1 MAARARPRHREG
13 DEERVKPL
21 ELFFDLIF
29 VFAITQVTGLIV
41 DDPTWAGL
49 VRGLLVLGVLWW
61 AWAAYA
67 WLTNTIDPD
76 EGAVRLAMFAAMGAM
91 LIASLAVPDV
101 FGDDAFL
108 FACAYA
114 FVRVAHLALY
124 AIGGWGDRD
133 LLAAVGRLGVGTVVG
148 VTLLF
153 VASALDG
160 PLQAG
165 LWALALVLDL
175 LGAYVGGGRGWR
187 LSPGHFAER
196 HALILIVALGES
208 IVALG
213 LGAPRTLDAGVA
225 AAALLG
231 LTIACAL
238 WWAYFDVVAIVA
250 ERKLHEA
257 SGKAQLT
264 MARDSYSYLH
274 LPMVAGIIL
283 FAVGVKKTMGDVG
296 EPLKLVP
303 AVALC
308 GGLGLYLLAH
318 VLFRLRNVR
327 SVNRQRV
334 VVAILLVAAIPLGVE
349 LPALATLALCAA
361 LCVGLIAYEA
371 IRFSDARERVRHAPP
386 VADSA

>member
-1 MAARARPRHREG
+1 MVQARGRESA
-13 DEERVKPL
+13 EERVTPL

-29 VFAITQVTGLIV
+29 VFAITQVTGLVV

-49 VRGLLVLGVLWW
+49 AQGLVVLGVLWW

-67 WLTNTIDPD
+67 WLTNTINPD
-76 EGAVRLAMFAAMGAM
+76 EGMVRIAMLAAMGAM
-91 LIASLAVPDV
+91 LIASIAVPDV

-114 FVRVAHLALY
+114 FVRVAHLTLY
-124 AIGGWGDRD
+124 AIAARGDRD
-133 LLAAVGRLGVGTVVG
+133 FLAAIGRLGVGTSVG
-148 VTLLF
+148 VSLLF

-160 PLQAG
+160 REQVTV
-165 LWALALVLDL
+165 WALALCFDL

-187 LSPGHFAER
+187 LSAGHFAER
-196 HALILIVALGES
+196 HALVIIIALGES

-213 LGAPRTLDAGVA
+213 LGATTDLGAGII

-231 LTIACAL
+231 LAIAAAL
-238 WWAYFDVVAIVA
+238 WWAYFDVVALVA
-250 ERKLHEA
+250 ERRLRET
-257 SGKAQLT
+257 SGDAQLA

-274 LPMVAGIIL
+274 LPMVAGIVL
-283 FAVGVKKTMGDVG
+283 FAVGVKKTLGDVG

-308 GGLGLYLLAH
+308 GGVALYLLAH
-318 VLFRLRNVR
+318 ILFRLRNVR
-327 SVNRQRV
+327 SLNRQRLV
-334 VVAILLVAAIPLGVE
+334 VCVALLALIPLAVE
-349 LPALATLALCAA
+349 IAALATLAAVAL

-371 IRFSDARERVRHAPP
+371 LRFAEARDRVRHAQVEP
-386 VADSA
+386 AG